1 MIADSK
7 EYWLRV
13 EDTHIIELKSIKN
26 KVYTAAVIAFLHK
39 IYKWEKKNTTKYEI
53 KKSCPFSL
61 KMFMYVKR
69 VEIALLI
76 IFFQEA
82 KT

>member
-39 IYKWEKKNTTKYEI
+39 IYKWGKKKQQNMK
-53 KKSCPFSL
+53 
-61 KMFMYVKR
+61 
-69 VEIALLI
+69 
-76 IFFQEA
+76 
-82 KT
+82 

>member
-26 KVYTAAVIAFLHK
+26 KVYTTAVIAFLHK
-39 IYKWEKKNTTKYEI
+39 IYKWEKNTTKYEI

>member
-1 MIADSK
+1 MQ
-7 EYWLRV
+7 LL
-13 EDTHIIELKSIKN
+13 HFFIK
-26 KVYTAAVIAFLHK
+26 YTN
-39 IYKWEKKNTTKYEI
+39 EKTQTKYKI

-76 IFFQEA
+76 IFFQDA